1 MTLYYGVIMTAV
13 NFTHE
18 DGFII
23 GLLGILGFVDV
34 VAWKCYLTFYFTIVV
49 LVWVAYEMWVTV
61 KYCHNFTCT
70 MLSLAIG
77 ALLYVSIGMVIQRH
91 FMSIKWDAMLI
102 IGIIAGLYMNY
113 LSFKRKNKC

>member
-1 MTLYYGVIMTAV
+1 M

-18 DGFII
+18 DRFII
-23 GLLGILGFVDV
+23 GLLGILGFVDA
-34 VAWKCYLTFYFTIVV
+34 VAWWCYLTVYFTIVT

-77 ALLYVSIGMVIQRH
+77 ALLYVGVGMAVQH
-91 FMSIKWDAMLI
+91 EFMSVKWDAILI
-102 IGIIAGLYMNY
+102 LGIIAGLYVNY
-113 LSFKRKNKC
+113 LTFRRKNKC